1 MAIERA
7 RRALSCR
14 ASLHV
19 DFALCGGARCDG
31 RHAYL
36 YHAVQP
42 ARTPA
47 QTGSVRG
54 MPLFVAGQQ
63 LSMSERDG
71 CRAQRLVIVRPKM
84 NVCSARLRKHHAR
97 QPFAAGTQPSIIR

>member
-1 MAIERA
+1 
-7 RRALSCR
+7 
-14 ASLHV
+14 
-19 DFALCGGARCDG
+19 
-31 RHAYL
+31 
-36 YHAVQP
+36 
-42 ARTPA
+42 
-47 QTGSVRG
+47 